1 MKPSNNVRRYVFAL
15 TLSLLCAFGAQT
27 SQAKTKAK
35 RSAKPA
41 AAAEA
46 APAPT
51 PAAAPAPAAP
61 VEAVEEKLED
71 LPSPEKSCKKDVETF
86 CAKVKPGNN
95 QLAACI
101 RSHGAELEDGCK
113 KALMGYLKKR
123 FEQACKADVKK
134 YCQKESTQQGGLMP
148 CMQKNGEQLSAG
160 CQDMIGFKKP
170 AAAAPAPA
178 AK

>member
-1 MKPSNNVRRYVFAL
+1 MKPSSNVRRYVFAL
-15 TLSLLCAFGAQT
+15 TLSLLCVFGTQT

-35 RSAKPA
+35 HSAKPA
-41 AAAEA
+41 AVAEPAPAATPEA
-46 APAPT
+46 APA
-51 PAAAPAPAAP
+51 AAGP

-71 LPSPEKSCKKDVETF
+71 LPNPEKSCKKDVETF

-95 QLAACI
+95 QLASCI
-101 RSHGAELEDGCK
+101 RSHGAELENGCK
-113 KALMGYLKKR
+113 KALFEYLKKR

-134 YCQKESTQQGGLMP
+134 FCQKESTQQGGLMP
-148 CMQKNGEQLSAG
+148 CMQKNGDQLSVG
-160 CQDMIGFKKP
+160 CQEMIGFKKP